1 MGRVT
6 WKLTSPY
13 GKQIVN
19 GNLVCDWGNSG
30 QGSVTTDRGGRK
42 IQEGGGIGK
51 PMADSCGGLAETSTI
66 W

>member
-19 GNLVCDWGNSG
+19 GNLVFDRGNSG
-30 QGSVTTDRGGRK
+30 QGSVTTDKGGRK

-51 PMADSCGGLAETSTI
+51 PMADSC
-66 W
+66 